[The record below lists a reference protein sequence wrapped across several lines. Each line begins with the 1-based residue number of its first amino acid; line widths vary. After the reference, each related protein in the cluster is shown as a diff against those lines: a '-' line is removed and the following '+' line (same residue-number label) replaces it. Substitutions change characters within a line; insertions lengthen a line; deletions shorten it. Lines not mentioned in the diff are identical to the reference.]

1 MWYGKTAII
10 FQKMNDRFQ
19 TIATNYEGLYK
30 EKGSKFHAFAFPIQD
45 GKMVKM
51 YVDKLK
57 KIHFDARH
65 HCYAYILGADKSKTR
80 ANDDGEPAHTA
91 GTPILNQIRSSGL
104 TNILVV
110 VVRYFGGTKLGV
122 PGLIT
127 AYKLAAAAVLNNVEI
142 VEQLIEERIT
152 VSASFVAMNEILKML
167 KQFQGTLVAQKF
179 IEERTEISIDFRVS
193 VVANVLVKIKSLQVI
208 GVDLQIVKDEDL

>member
-1 MWYGKTAII
+1 MEDSFKAIAST
-10 FQKMNDRFQ
+10 F
-19 TIATNYEGLYK
+19 EGLYK
-30 EKGSKFHAFAFPIQD
+30 EKGSKFFAFAFP
-45 GKMVKM
+45 VKDEKQ
-51 YVDKLK
+51 VKEHIDSLK

-122 PGLIT
+122 PGLIN
-127 AYKLAAAAVLNNVEI
+127 AYKLAACEVISQVEVI
-142 VEQLIEERIT
+142 EQLIEKRIII
-152 VSASFVAMNEILKML
+152 SAS
-167 KQFQGTLVAQKF
+167 KQ
-179 IEERTEISIDFRVS
+179 
-193 VVANVLVKIKSLQVI
+193 
-208 GVDLQIVKDEDL
+208 

>member
-1 MWYGKTAII
+1 MWCGKTEII
-10 FQKMNDRFQ
+10 YQKMNDSFQ

-30 EKGSKFHAFAFPIQD
+30 EKGSKFHAFTFPVQD
-45 GKMVKM
+45 EKMVKM
-51 YVDKLK
+51 YVDELK

-122 PGLIT
+122 PGLIA
-127 AYKLAAAAVLNNVEI
+127 AYKLAAADVLNKVEI
-142 VEQLIEERIT
+142 VEQLVEKHIT
-152 VSASFVAMNEILKML
+152 VSTSFEAMNEML
-167 KQFQGTLVAQKF
+167 KILEQFQGTLVEQKYT
-179 IEERTEISIDFRVS
+179 EDRTEITIDFRLS
-193 VVANVLVKIKSLQVI
+193 VVENVLAKINSLQVV
-208 GVDLQIVKDEDL
+208 GVDLHIVTEEE